1 VHSRQLARK
10 GKTMKRITYQISL
23 GLFLAVIASPTVL
36 RAHCDTL
43 EGPVISTAREAL
55 DKGNVTPVLKWVKAA
70 DEAAVR
76 AAFDKTAAV
85 RKQSPEAAAL
95 ADTWFF
101 ETLVRI
107 HRAGE
112 GAPYTGLKSGGV
124 EEPGIAAADH
134 AMASG
139 KFDEV
144 LAETVH
150 PLEATLKAKFER
162 VMALKPHADHNVE
175 AGREYVEAYVDY
187 VHFADRLATLAAG
200 AATSEH
206 AEHGH

>member
-1 VHSRQLARK
+1 MKSITRQM
-10 GKTMKRITYQISL
+10 GL
-23 GLFLAVIASPTVL
+23 GLFLAVIASPVAL
-36 RAHCDTL
+36 WAHCDTL

-55 DKGNVTPVLKWVKAA
+55 AKGDVTPVLKWVKAA
-70 DEAAVR
+70 DEAAIR

-85 RKQSPEAAAL
+85 RKQSAEAAAL
-95 ADTWFF
+95 VDTWFF

-139 KFDEV
+139 KVDEV

-162 VMALKPHADHNVE
+162 VMALQPHAEHNVE

-187 VHFADRLATLAAG
+187 VHFAERLASLAAG
-200 AATSEH
+200 AAPTEH

>member
-1 VHSRQLARK
+1 MKSITRQI
-10 GKTMKRITYQISL
+10 GL
-23 GLFLAVIASPTVL
+23 GLLLAVIASPAAL

-55 DKGNVTPVLKWVKAA
+55 AKGDVTPVLKWVKVA
-70 DEAAVR
+70 DEDAIR
-76 AAFDKTAAV
+76 AAFDRTATV
-85 RKQSPEAAAL
+85 RKQSAEAAAL

-134 AMASG
+134 SMASG
-139 KFDEV
+139 KVDEV
-144 LAETVH
+144 LAETIH
-150 PLEATLKAKFER
+150 PLEAALKAKFER
-162 VMALKPHADHNVE
+162 VMALRPHADHNVE

-187 VHFADRLATLAAG
+187 VHFAERLASLAAG
-200 AATSEH
+200 AAPSEH
-206 AEHGH
+206 EEHGH